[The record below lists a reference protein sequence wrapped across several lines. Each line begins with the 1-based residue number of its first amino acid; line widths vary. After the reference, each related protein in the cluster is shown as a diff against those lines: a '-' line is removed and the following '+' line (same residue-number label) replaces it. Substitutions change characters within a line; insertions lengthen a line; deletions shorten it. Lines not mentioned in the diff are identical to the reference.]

1 MFKHR
6 LKKRVFDKN
15 QKCYRDI
22 IVHTNARFGSDVL
35 DNNGVEIFEGDKVK
49 ALTPSGDR
57 EIGVV
62 YFDTG
67 TFMWRG
73 STGLETELDSGG
85 IYELEVIEEDS
96 NADAHSQ
103 N

>member
-22 IVHTNARFGSDVL
+22 IVHTNARFGSDVR
-35 DNNGVEIFEGDKVK
+35 DKHDKEIFEGDKVK
-49 ALTPSGDR
+49 VFGE
-57 EIGVV
+57 EIFPV
-62 YFDTG
+62 
-67 TFMWRG
+67 TFEDG
-73 STGLETELDSGG
+73 KFKVGKYSTLADFPKNN
-85 IYELEVIEEDS
+85 LEVIEEDS